1 MPERFK
7 MSHAFH
13 RSFDRF
19 FINDLPLSESDEHAE
34 TRLHHLL
41 EDFCLDLAHE
51 LDMDLSRLLRPHHM
65 QLRVFFLDLTQ
76 IPQHSVHIAPVRQFD
91 PVSEH
96 RLQHR
101 QVGCLFT
108 ADPLSR
114 MRLLQP
120 GHRTHAPRLHFLDQ
134 LIFLSGIDPD
144 LIDLARNIRKN
155 LLHLQGAPCHLKPG
169 QPVPLAVA

>member
-1 MPERFK
+1 M
-7 MSHAFH
+7 
-13 RSFDRF
+13 
-19 FINDLPLSESDEHAE
+19 
-34 TRLHHLL
+34 
-41 EDFCLDLAHE
+41 
-51 LDMDLSRLLRPHHM
+51 
-65 QLRVFFLDLTQ
+65 
-76 IPQHSVHIAPVRQFD
+76 HIAPVRQFD

-144 LIDLARNIRKN
+144 LIHLSVIGAVKGILHPQTPSRNF
-155 LLHLQGAPCHLKPG
+155 
-169 QPVPLAVA
+169 